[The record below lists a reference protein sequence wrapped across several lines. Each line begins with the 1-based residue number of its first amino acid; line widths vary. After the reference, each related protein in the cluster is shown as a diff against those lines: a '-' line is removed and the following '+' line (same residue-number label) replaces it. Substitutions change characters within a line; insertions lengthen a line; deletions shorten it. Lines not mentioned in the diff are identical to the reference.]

1 MKLHNVAPSIHT
13 PRRRKGRGNG
23 SGRGTYCG
31 RGCKGQNSRSGGG
44 VRLGFEGGQTPLLR
58 RLPKKKGFRNPTRV
72 EYHAISLGKLGRHF
86 SGKDEVNTETLTQKG
101 LLSGGL
107 PAKIVGGG
115 ECSKDLVIGPE
126 IRTTASAAAHFSA
139 KKKAEKAEV
148 PVKKPAKKAESP
160 PAEET

>member
-101 LLSGGL
+101 LLNGGL
-107 PAKIVGGG
+107 PAKIVGG
-115 ECSKDLVIGPE
+115 
-126 IRTTASAAAHFSA
+126 ASALKIWSSA
-139 KKKAEKAEV
+139 QKSAPRPALRRTFLPKRR
-148 PVKKPAKKAESP
+148 PKKPKSP
-160 PAEET
+160 